1 MIITNIKEFREQ
13 NKMSQTELAQLV
25 GVRRETI
32 GHLENGHY
40 NPSLVLAAK
49 IAKVFN
55 VTIDQCV
62 KTAPLS
68 GYWERYVYNYR

>member
-1 MIITNIKEFREQ
+1 MPDNTMDPEFHQNDCIILREQ

-55 VTIDQCV
+55 VTIEDMFIIID
-62 KTAPLS
+62 
-68 GYWERYVYNYR
+68 E

>member
-55 VTIDQCV
+55 VTIEDMCIILV
-62 KTAPLS
+62 IHL
-68 GYWERYVYNYR
+68 

>member
-32 GHLENGHY
+32 GHLENY

-55 VTIDQCV
+55 VTIEDMFIIID
-62 KTAPLS
+62 
-68 GYWERYVYNYR
+68 E

>member
-55 VTIDQCV
+55 VTIENII
-62 KTAPLS
+62 KML
-68 GYWERYVYNYR
+68 N

>member
-32 GHLENGHY
+32 GHLEVYDNLGKKWLGIY
-40 NPSLVLAAK
+40 NDLYLQFK
-49 IAKVFN
+49 M
-55 VTIDQCV
+55 
-62 KTAPLS
+62 
-68 GYWERYVYNYR
+68 YRK

>member
-49 IAKVFN
+49 IANMFII
-55 VTIDQCV
+55 ID
-62 KTAPLS
+62 
-68 GYWERYVYNYR
+68 E

>member
-32 GHLENGHY
+32 GHL
-40 NPSLVLAAK
+40 
-49 IAKVFN
+49 
-55 VTIDQCV
+55 
-62 KTAPLS
+62 
-68 GYWERYVYNYR
+68 

>member
-49 IAKVFN
+49 NCKSI
-55 VTIDQCV
+55 
-62 KTAPLS
+62 
-68 GYWERYVYNYR
+68 

>member
-40 NPSLVLAAK
+40 NPSLAAK

-55 VTIDQCV
+55 VTIEDMFIIID
-62 KTAPLS
+62 
-68 GYWERYVYNYR
+68 E